1 MDPVEYDKFKLY
13 IEICERFN
21 FSTYEGTLGANA
33 LLTGHGLTKQLI
45 TQGKFIRMKIY
56 FGKQKIAAHKLRGP
70 MLGLQVDA
78 KEVIEALPNCK
89 SHKIN
94 MFTMIRLPELT
105 FDAHFKADGDS
116 GEIIAKGCIEVI
128 DETKSK
134 DVALVTGSD
143 GAPCNTS
150 EDTG

>member
-1 MDPVEYDKFKLY
+1 
-13 IEICERFN
+13 
-21 FSTYEGTLGANA
+21 
-33 LLTGHGLTKQLI
+33 
-45 TQGKFIRMKIY
+45 MKIY